1 MKKILIIEDDKNLQ
15 EGLAFSLKLEKYE
28 ILTASTIKQSMEF
41 LQSEKIDLILLDC
54 NLPDGSGFDLCTI
67 IKQKEEIP
75 ILIDRKSVV

>member
-41 LQSEKIDLILLDC
+41 LQSEKIDLILL
-54 NLPDGSGFDLCTI
+54 
-67 IKQKEEIP
+67 
-75 ILIDRKSVV
+75 V

>member
-41 LQSEKIDLILLDC
+41 LQSEKIDLILQIVI
-54 NLPDGSGFDLCTI
+54 FQMEVDLI
-67 IKQKEEIP
+67 YA
-75 ILIDRKSVV
+75 RK